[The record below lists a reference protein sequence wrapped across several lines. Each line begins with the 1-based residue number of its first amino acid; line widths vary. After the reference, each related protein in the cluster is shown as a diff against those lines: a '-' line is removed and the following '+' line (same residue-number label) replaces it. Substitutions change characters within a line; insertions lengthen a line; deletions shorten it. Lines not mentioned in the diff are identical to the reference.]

1 MSIIG
6 GCAKVVQDVP
16 PFMIVDGHPGQTRGV
31 NKVGLE
37 RHGVAA
43 EVIRALTEAY
53 KIVFKSGLTLAA
65 ALDTVAREIPQSQEL
80 THFVDFCRK
89 SERGIA
95 R

>member
-16 PFMIVDGHPGQTRGV
+16 PYMMVDGNPAETRGI

-37 RHGVAA
+37 RRSVPEGVQ
-43 EVIRALTEAY
+43 RALREAF
-53 KIVFKSGLTLAA
+53 KIMFRSGLTVSN
-65 ALDTVAREIPQSQEL
+65 ALDKISAEVPQSHEL
-80 THFVDFCRK
+80 SHFVDFCRK